1 MWAFTYWVELK
12 TGLVFNK
19 LKIKPLNMQELVLL
33 TGASTGL
40 GAEMAR
46 LLAAEKM
53 NLVLVARN
61 REKLEALRAEIQAQY
76 RVNVHVFAS
85 DLSLVEN
92 AVALYEE
99 IKNRNL
105 EVTMLVNNA
114 GSGVYG
120 HFDRTDLNQELA
132 MIQLNIAAL
141 VTLSKLFLKDMKAR
155 NYGKIMNIASILA
168 FLPFPYYS
176 VYSAT
181 KAFVLS
187 FTETLRAEMEG
198 TQVQISA
205 FCPGPINTPFT
216 TAEMLKTKA
225 YKANPPADS
234 KWVARKAVQHLL
246 NGSGVKVPGLLNWI
260 LTSTPRFS
268 PRWLTLKINKNLATQ
283 AS

>member
-1 MWAFTYWVELK
+1 
-12 TGLVFNK
+12 
-19 LKIKPLNMQELVLL
+19 MQELILL

-46 LLAAEKM
+46 NLAAEKM
-53 NLVLVARN
+53 NLILVARN
-61 REKLEALRAEIQAQY
+61 QEKLEALGTELQTQHGIT
-76 RVNVHVFAS
+76 VHVFAT
-85 DLSLVEN
+85 DLSQTAN
-92 AVALYEE
+92 AIALHQEM
-99 IKNRNL
+99 KDRNL
-105 EVTMLVNNA
+105 QVTMLVNNA
-114 GSGVYG
+114 GSGLYG

-132 MIQLNIAAL
+132 MIQLNIASV
-141 VTLSKLFLKDMKAR
+141 VTLSKLFLQDMKAR
-155 NYGKIMNIASILA
+155 NYGKIMNISSILA

-198 TQVQISA
+198 TKVQISA
-205 FCPGPINTPFT
+205 FCPGPIDTPFNT
-216 TAEMLKTKA
+216 TEMLKTNG
-225 YKANPPADS
+225 YKANPPADP

-246 NGSGVKVPGLLNWI
+246 QGSGVKVPGVLNWI

-268 PRWLTLKINKNLATQ
+268 PRWLTLKINKNLASQ